1 MNEGRRKKRHGGLI
15 AVSVIVVLLA
25 LVCAAPFVI
34 NALSHFDYDDY
45 AALAASNADR
55 VDLSADADGA
65 HLLFR
70 MDKADVYSTM
80 LESDVLGQIDEEL
93 GGRVR
98 IEQLGYTLQVRGD
111 GYDAGAEACV
121 AAKLFGFV
129 PVQLRALAD
138 VSVVDARTLLVVP
151 QEVWYGPYIRLGP
164 EKLAKWTGMDEL
176 TEGFT
181 ISLEEWSD
189 PLRADKVRLEGD
201 GLRFSSALL
210 SRVLDEVA
218 AMDAPRDL
226 RLLRL
231 YLGDEEL
238 PSAFFDKGRKAFI
251 RDAGASLDAL
261 RKALRDVV
269 VFSTD
274 EYRRDLIGDLSVL
287 PFDLTSELTTLS
299 VSDVW
304 EEEHTRILEAQAFY
318 HETQTALRHDYWYK
332 NVILSAQYLL
342 GSDGEPLE
350 SRLPAEW
357 EARIVLQ
364 YNENYDAIVKTNE
377 GNPRLQVP
385 IPGLPKMSEL
395 PRTGWDALPPEGD
408 GPFDLT
414 LALRLPSG
422 TPAVVFLTA
431 EDDFGLAV
439 ISEQLFKEIREKDR
453 LPIYSSASVASA
465 PRETWLRLYQGE
477 DQLNAYYIN
486 VR

>member
-1 MNEGRRKKRHGGLI
+1 MNKAKKRRGGL
-15 AVSVIVVLLA
+15 VVLLVIVVLLA
-25 LVCAAPFVI
+25 LLCAAPFVI
-34 NALSHFDYDDY
+34 NALSHYDYDDY
-45 AALAASNADR
+45 AALAAANAAL

-70 MDKADVYSTM
+70 MDKSDVYSAL
-80 LESDVLGQIDEEL
+80 LESDALAQIEAEA
-93 GGRVR
+93 GGRIGIER
-98 IEQLGYTLQVRGD
+98 IGYSLHPRED
-111 GYDAGAEACV
+111 GSDAEAEICA

-129 PVQLRALAD
+129 PVQLCALAD
-138 VSVVDARTLLVVP
+138 VSVTDAGALLVTLK
-151 QEVWYGPYIRLGP
+151 EVRYGPFIRFGA
-164 EKLAKWTGMDEL
+164 EKLARWTGMDEL
-176 TEGFT
+176 AEGFT
-181 ISLEEWSD
+181 ISLEDWAE

-201 GLRFSSALL
+201 GLCFSSALL

-218 AMDAPRDL
+218 AMEAPREL

-231 YLGDEEL
+231 YFGDGEL
-238 PSAFFDKGRKAFI
+238 PSAFFDEGREAFI
-251 RDAGASLDAL
+251 RSAGSSLDAL

-274 EYRRDLIGDLSVL
+274 EYRRELIANLSAL
-287 PFDLTSELTTLS
+287 PFDLTSELEALS
-299 VSDVW
+299 VSEVW
-304 EEEHTRILEAQAFY
+304 EAVHARILEAQAHY
-318 HETQTALRHDYWYK
+318 HETQTELRHDYWYK
-332 NVILSAQYLL
+332 NVVLSKQYLL
-342 GSDGEPLE
+342 GADGEPLE

-431 EDDFGLAV
+431 EDEFGLAV

-486 VR
+486 VP